1 MKKLPSVV
9 IVGRANVGKSS
20 LFNRL
25 SSRIK
30 TITYDEPGVTRDFV
44 TDQVDWKQTSF
55 NLVDTG
61 GIDPRASLDPLSK
74 EVAAIAKQCIE
85 QAQVLVFVIDGT
97 TGVLNQDRTVAHLLL
112 KTGKPVIVVV
122 NKIDAAQAQEHM
134 HEAYSLGFDTVVG
147 VSAQHGTGSGD
158 LLDAII
164 VKLGTVPTGVV
175 EQEKPR
181 CKVVLLGKPNVGKS
195 SLLNQLVQ
203 KERALVADMPGTTRE
218 AITET
223 ISFYHEP
230 IEVTD
235 TPGLRRKRGITE
247 PLENLM
253 VKSALEA
260 VNRADI
266 VLLMLDG
273 SSGQLADQELKLA
286 FYILEKHKGLILLI
300 NKNDLMDDTS
310 QADLKFSMSAYKH
323 LFQKVPVLY
332 ISCKTG
338 DNVGKIVPLITKVWE
353 RSNQEFESIE
363 LTHLFKK
370 ALEKTPLYYQSK
382 PLMLYKAIQVHK
394 APLTI
399 RMVVNEPLWFGESQR
414 AFFENV
420 LRRKYELLGAAV
432 AFAFKKKGQD

>member
-1 MKKLPSVV
+1 MKKLASVV

-25 SSRIK
+25 STKVK

-44 TDQVDWKQTSF
+44 TDQVDWKKTSF

-61 GIDPRASLDPLSK
+61 GIDPTASLDPLSK
-74 EVAAIAKQCIE
+74 EVAEIAKNCID
-85 QAQVLVFVIDGT
+85 QAQILVFVIDAT
-97 TGVLNQDRTVAHLLL
+97 TGVLNQDRTIAQFLQ
-112 KTGKPVIVVV
+112 KTGKPVIVVA
-122 NKIDAAQAQEHM
+122 NKIDSGRAQDHL

-158 LLDAII
+158 LLDAIVEKI
-164 VKLGTVPTGVV
+164 DMPSGVV

-195 SLLNQLVQ
+195 SLLNQLLQ
-203 KERALVADMPGTTRE
+203 KDRALVADMPGTTRE

-223 ISFYHEP
+223 ISFYREA
-230 IEVTD
+230 IELTD

-247 PLENLM
+247 PLETLM

-260 VNRADI
+260 VSRADI
-266 VLLMLDG
+266 ILLMLDG
-273 SSGQLADQELKLA
+273 SAGELVDQELKLA
-286 FYILEKHKGLILLI
+286 FYILEKHKSLILLV
-300 NKNDLMDDTS
+300 NKNDLMDETS
-310 QADLKFSMSAYKH
+310 QADLIFSMKGYKH

-332 ISCKTG
+332 ISCKNG
-338 DNVGKIVPLITKVWE
+338 DNIGKIVPLITKVWE
-353 RSNQEFESIE
+353 RSNQEFTSVD
-363 LTHLFKK
+363 LTQLFKK
-370 ALEKTPLYYQSK
+370 ALEKTPLYHQSK

-394 APLTI
+394 GPITI

-414 AFFENV
+414 SFFANSSMVSNGTEI
-420 LRRKYELLGAAV
+420 ELAIWQSL
-432 AFAFKKKGQD
+432 

>member
-1 MKKLPSVV
+1 MKKLASVV

-25 SSRIK
+25 STKVK

-44 TDQVDWKQTSF
+44 TDQVDWKKTSF

-61 GIDPRASLDPLSK
+61 GIDPTASLDPLSK
-74 EVAAIAKQCIE
+74 EVAEIAKNCID
-85 QAQVLVFVIDGT
+85 QAQILVFVIDAT
-97 TGVLNQDRTVAHLLL
+97 TGVLNQDRTIAQFLQ
-112 KTGKPVIVVV
+112 KTGKPVIVVA
-122 NKIDAAQAQEHM
+122 NKIDSGRAQDHL

-158 LLDAII
+158 LLDAIVEKI
-164 VKLGTVPTGVV
+164 DMPSGVV

-195 SLLNQLVQ
+195 SLLNQLLQ
-203 KERALVADMPGTTRE
+203 KDRALVADMPGTTRE

-223 ISFYHEP
+223 ISFYREA
-230 IEVTD
+230 IELTD

-247 PLENLM
+247 PLETLM

-260 VNRADI
+260 VSRADI
-266 VLLMLDG
+266 ILLMLDG
-273 SSGQLADQELKLA
+273 SAGELVDQELKLA
-286 FYILEKHKGLILLI
+286 FYILEKHKSLILLV
-300 NKNDLMDDTS
+300 NKNDLMDETS
-310 QADLKFSMSAYKH
+310 QADLIFSMKGYKH

-332 ISCKTG
+332 ISCKNG
-338 DNVGKIVPLITKVWE
+338 DNIGKIVPLITKVWE
-353 RSNQEFESIE
+353 RSNQEFTSVD
-363 LTHLFKK
+363 LTQLFKK
-370 ALEKTPLYYQSK
+370 ALEKTPLYHQSK

-394 APLTI
+394 GPITI

-414 AFFENV
+414 SFFENI
-420 LRRKYELLGAAV
+420 LRKKYDLLGAPV
-432 AFAFKKKGQD
+432 IFALKKKGQS